1 MEINDRQRQQLSTC
15 MSSCR
20 NIAYPSLGLVEEV
33 GEYIQKLIY
42 MIQWNPAFPVKEKDH
57 LLFLLQGIAT
67 NAYAV
72 GRLNKEVRHG
82 TYPQPF
88 TLKHSPSAATVFEAS
103 AEDDDNSFFQERV
116 VSLQKELGDIDWM
129 VNAAHF
135 FTIHPDGTDPTAPDC
150 PMTAQLMHDQ
160 NYAKL
165 AERRLQNT
173 IDGQGDTTRTNI

>member
-15 MSSCR
+15 MPSCR

-42 MIQWNPAFPVKEKDH
+42 MITWNKDFPAKEKDR
-57 LLFLLQGIAT
+57 LLFLLNGIAT

-88 TLKHSPSAATVFEAS
+88 MLKEFEEEHIS
-103 AEDDDNSFFQERV
+103 IERTEA
-116 VSLQKELGDIDWM
+116 LQKELGDIDWM

-135 FTIHPDGTDPTAPDC
+135 YSVNCDGTDPTSPNA
-150 PMTAQLMHDQ
+150 PMTAQQMADQ

-173 IDGQGDTTRTNI
+173 IDGQGDTTRTHI

>member
-1 MEINDRQRQQLSTC
+1 MELNDRQRQQLATC
-15 MSSCR
+15 MPSCR

-33 GEYIQKLIY
+33 GEYVQKLIY
-42 MIQWNPAFPVKEKDH
+42 MITWNKDFPAKEKDR

-88 TLKHSPSAATVFEAS
+88 AIKEF
-103 AEDDDNSFFQERV
+103 DDDDTRV
-116 VSLQKELGDIDWM
+116 VRIEALQKELGDIDWM

-135 FTIHPDGTDPTAPDC
+135 YSINPDGADPTLPEAS
-150 PMTAQLMHDQ
+150 MTAQTMAEQ
-160 NYAKL
+160 NYVKL
-165 AERRLQNT
+165 AARRLQNT
-173 IDGQGDTTRTNI
+173 IDGQGDNQRQHI

>member
-1 MEINDRQRQQLSTC
+1 MELNDRQRQQLSTC
-15 MSSCR
+15 MPSCR
-20 NIAYPSLGLVEEV
+20 NIAYPSLGLVEEI

-42 MIQWNPAFPVKEKDH
+42 MITWNKDFPAKEKDH
-57 LLFLLQGIAT
+57 LLFLLNGIAT

-88 TLKHSPSAATVFEAS
+88 MLKEFE
-103 AEDDDNSFFQERV
+103 EEHICIERTEA
-116 VSLQKELGDIDWM
+116 LQKELGDIDWM

-135 FTIHPDGTDPTAPDC
+135 YSVNCDGTDPTSPNA
-150 PMTAQLMHDQ
+150 PMTAQMMADQ

-165 AERRLQNT
+165 AERRLKNT
-173 IDGQGDTTRTNI
+173 IDGQGDTTRTHI

>member
-15 MSSCR
+15 MPSCR

-42 MIQWNPAFPVKEKDH
+42 MITWNKDFPSSEKDH
-57 LLFLLQGIAT
+57 LLFLLQGIAN

-88 TLKHSPSAATVFEAS
+88 TVKDFE
-103 AEDDDNSFFQERV
+103 EETTNIDRIE
-116 VSLQKELGDIDWM
+116 SLQKELGDIDWM
-129 VNAAHF
+129 VSAAHF
-135 FTIHPDGTDPTAPDC
+135 YSVNEDGTDPTVPGC
-150 PMTAQLMHDQ
+150 PMTAQHMHEQ
-160 NYAKL
+160 NFAKL

-173 IDGQGDTTRTNI
+173 IDGKGDTVRTHI

>member
-15 MSSCR
+15 MPSCR

-42 MIQWNPAFPVKEKDH
+42 MITWNKDFPAKEKEH
-57 LLFLLQGIAT
+57 LLFLLKGIAT

-88 TLKHSPSAATVFEAS
+88 ALKEFDDEATHI
-103 AEDDDNSFFQERV
+103 ERV
-116 VSLQKELGDIDWM
+116 ESLQKELGDIDWM
-129 VNAAHF
+129 VSASHF
-135 FTIHPDGTDPTAPDC
+135 YSVHCDGTDPTIPDC
-150 PMTAQLMHDQ
+150 PMTAQQMADQ
-160 NYAKL
+160 NFAKL

-173 IDGQGDTTRTNI
+173 IDGKGDTTRTHL

>member
-1 MEINDRQRQQLSTC
+1 MELNDRQRQQLSTC
-15 MSSCR
+15 MPSCR

-33 GEYIQKLIY
+33 GEYVQKLIY
-42 MIQWNPAFPVKEKDH
+42 MIRWSPDFPVKEKDH

-88 TLKHSPSAATVFEAS
+88 VLKEFDEEHT
-103 AEDDDNSFFQERV
+103 NIERV
-116 VSLQKELGDIDWM
+116 ESLQKELGDIEWM

-135 FTIHPDGTDPTAPDC
+135 YTVNADGTDPTVQGQ
-150 PMTAQLMHDQ
+150 PMTAQLMADQ

-173 IDGQGDTTRTNI
+173 IDGQGDTTRTTL